1 MDPSHKAELK
11 QQIIDAFARATD
23 KERLNTYIDIINN
36 PPMSDADKYSR
47 ETIIN
52 LVALKYPKIL
62 TVYHQMPKPVDDF
75 VDAPGEI
82 AVFQEFRKFPGG
94 RRRRSRRSA
103 TAHKSSSSRHRH
115 SSKKSGNKRKQRRQR
130 RASRRSH

>member
-11 QQIIDAFARATD
+11 QQIIAAFARATD
-23 KERLNTYIDIINN
+23 EDRLNTYIDIINN

-62 TVYHQMPKPVDDF
+62 TDYHQMPKPVDDF
-75 VDAPGEI
+75 VDAPGDI
-82 AVFQEFRKFPGG
+82 AVFQEFRKPGG

-103 TAHKSSSSRHRH
+103 TAHKSSSSRHRR
-115 SSKKSGNKRKQRRQR
+115 SSKKSGNKRKQRRHR